1 MPPISLRNRLSAAVI
16 GGLLVLAAGCGNDEA
31 RTQDTAAGSSGASGA
46 PAEAVTVR
54 LGYFPNVTHAPAL
67 YGVAEGLFAERLGD
81 NQLETKT
88 FNAGPEAMESLLS
101 GGLDMTFVGPN
112 PAINAFARSEGHD
125 VRIVAG
131 STSGGA
137 FLVTRP
143 DINGPEDLRGK
154 TLATPQ
160 LGQTQDVALRSWLED
175 NGLEADTSGGGDVS
189 IRPQANADSLAQLQQ
204 GQIDGAWV
212 PEPWA
217 TRLVLE
223 GGGKVLVDERTL
235 WPEGRFVTTHLVVA
249 TEFLEEH
256 PEIVRHVI
264 EGERDA
270 IVAIAA
276 DPGRA
281 RTVVNKAIGDLTGKP
296 LQEETIEASFEN
308 LSFTLDPIAA
318 SLVRS
323 AEDAEAVGL
332 LDPVDL
338 TGIYALDLVNEVL
351 REAGEPPVRG
361 L

>member
-1 MPPISLRNRLSAAVI
+1 MPRLTFRSRLSAAVTA
-16 GGLLVLAAGCGNDEA
+16 GLLLLAASCGDTPDGGSAA
-31 RTQDTAAGSSGASGA
+31 RGA
-46 PAEAVTVR
+46 PVDVVTVR

-67 YGVAEGLFAERLGD
+67 YGVAEGLFTQQLGD
-81 NQLETKT
+81 NRLETKT

-112 PAINAFARSEGHD
+112 PAINAFARSEGKD

-143 DINGPEDLRGK
+143 EITGPEDLRGK

-235 WPEGRFVTTHLVVA
+235 WPAGRFVTTHLVVA
-249 TEFLEEH
+249 TDFLEEH
-256 PEIVRHVI
+256 PHIVRHII

-270 IVAIAA
+270 IEAIAA
-276 DPGRA
+276 DPARA
-281 RTVVNKAIGDLTGKP
+281 RTVVNKAIGELTGKP

-308 LSFTLDPIAA
+308 LSFTLDPIAS

-323 AEDAEAVGL
+323 AEHAEAVGL

-351 REAGEPPVRG
+351 REAGEPEVRG